1 MLIRVLDGLGEI
13 LGLLCSV
20 VVAGTGY
27 MGTRE
32 VGMVGIGLPTA
43 IILMLLGG
51 GTFLVLT
58 IRLILAKKTI
68 ITRMD
73 NE

>member
-1 MLIRVLDGLGEI
+1 MLMRILDGLGDI
-13 LGLLCSV
+13 LGLICAA

-27 MGTRE
+27 LGTRE
-32 VGMVGIGLPTA
+32 VGMVGVGLPTA

-51 GTFLVLT
+51 GTFLMLT

-73 NE
+73 ND